1 MADIKE
7 VIVEKGSDVVVNI
20 IYVVI
25 GVAAFIA
32 IVGGTLIGLIGMI

>member
-25 GVAAFIA
+25 GVAAFTA